1 MDNYYLVRPYEV
13 GSKPTKCLA
22 MVIPAALRKYAN
34 IDRSSI
40 LIAKIDEKTKQITLK
55 NIDAIIERC
64 EKMIPV
70 DESLAASNQQASLKI
85 Q

>member
-1 MDNYYLVRPYEV
+1 MDNYYLVRPYSV
-13 GSKPTKCLA
+13 GSKSTNCLA
-22 MVIPAALRKYAN
+22 MVIPAALRKQAN

-40 LIAKIDEKTKQITLK
+40 LTARIDEKTKQITLK
-55 NIDAIIERC
+55 NINAIIERC

-70 DESLAASNQQASLKI
+70 AESLAASKQQASLKI